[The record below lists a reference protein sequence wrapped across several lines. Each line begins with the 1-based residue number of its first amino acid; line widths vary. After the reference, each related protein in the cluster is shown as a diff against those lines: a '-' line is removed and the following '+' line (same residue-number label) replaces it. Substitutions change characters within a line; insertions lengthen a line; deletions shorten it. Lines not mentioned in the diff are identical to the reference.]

1 MQMYQISLNTGQKKA
16 MARMRK
22 VDEVKLSLVKTFVGT
37 PTYMMPVR
45 LCGLNLKVQIL
56 QANYQFHTSLFVI
69 FIYAKDL
76 IKSLV
81 N

>member
-16 MARMRK
+16 
-22 VDEVKLSLVKTFVGT
+22 KTFVGT

>member
-16 MARMRK
+16 VTKTRQTE
-22 VDEVKLSLVKTFVGT
+22 EVKLSLVKTFVGT

-56 QANYQFHTSLFVI
+56 QANYQFHASLFVI
-69 FIYAKDL
+69 YIYAKDL
-76 IKSLV
+76 NKSLV

>member
-1 MQMYQISLNTGQKKA
+1 MTKTRQTE
-16 MARMRK
+16 
-22 VDEVKLSLVKTFVGT
+22 EVKLSLVKTFVGT

-56 QANYQFHTSLFVI
+56 QANYQFHASLFVI
-69 FIYAKDL
+69 YIYAKDL
-76 IKSLV
+76 VKSLV

>member
-56 QANYQFHTSLFVI
+56 QANYQFYASLFVI
-69 FIYAKDL
+69 YIYAKDL